1 MDEEINLGEISI
13 DEEQIQIPSINIP
26 LIKGDKGDTGAKGDD
41 GQDYVITSS
50 DYQAIADIVE
60 NDITIPTKLSDL
72 ENDEGFIDNTVND
85 LENYT
90 KTSDLSSVATSG
102 SYNDLSN
109 TPSIP
114 SKTSDLTN
122 DSGFI
127 DKNVNNLTNYYTKS
141 ETYTK
146 TEVDNKG
153 YITKDV
159 NNLTNYYKTS
169 ETYNKTEVDNKI
181 SSVYKYKGTVATYAD
196 LPSSDLTVG
205 DVYNVESTG
214 DNYAWTGTA
223 WDKLGGDIDLSG
235 YQTKID
241 STHKLSS
248 DLVDDTGNT
257 NKFVT
262 STDKTNWNAKYDK
275 PSGRNTKYRYDNS
288 STDFFRKSRYSF
300 ARTSRHNRKRR

>member
-13 DEEQIQIPSINIP
+13 DEDQIQIPSINIP
-26 LIKGDKGDTGAKGDD
+26 LIKGEKGDKGDKGDD

-90 KTSDLSSVATSG
+90 LTQDLAEVATSG
-102 SYNDLSN
+102 DYEDLSN

-114 SKTSDLTN
+114 SKTSDLIN

-127 DKNVNNLTNYYTKS
+127 DKN
-141 ETYTK
+141 
-146 TEVDNKG
+146 
-153 YITKDV
+153 V

-275 PSGRNTKYRYDNS
+275 PSGRNTINRYDIS
-288 STDFFRKSRYSF
+288 STNFFRKSRYSYTKF
-300 ARTSRHNRKRR
+300 